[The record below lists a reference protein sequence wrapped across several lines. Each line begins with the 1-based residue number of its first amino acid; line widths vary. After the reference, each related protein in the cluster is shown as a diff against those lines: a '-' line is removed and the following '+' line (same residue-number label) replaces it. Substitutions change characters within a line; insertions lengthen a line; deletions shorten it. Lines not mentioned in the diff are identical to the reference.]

1 MLNICKHSFITYF
14 FTWLVL
20 FNSIMQ
26 YVISL
31 TWLIVSGPSSSIL
44 STSSSRL
51 MLLRSTIKG
60 THIIAKKCNHIKIYI
75 KNNNMSSLEL
85 SSFSSILFAPNHLL
99 GLTFIR
105 MIFQHKRFFRNNF
118 VTHFLCYTAIRI
130 NFCSFP
136 TTYCFLHNMKHS
148 WNSTETMLTLF
159 LN

>member
-1 MLNICKHSFITYF
+1 MLNICKHLFITYF
-14 FTWLVL
+14 FTWLRL

-44 STSSSRL
+44 PSLSL

-75 KNNNMSSLEL
+75 KNNMSSLEL

-118 VTHFLCYTAIRI
+118 ITHFLCYTAIRI

-136 TTYCFLHNMKHS
+136 TTYF
-148 WNSTETMLTLF
+148 F
-159 LN
+159 FV